1 MISNYLD
8 PVYNNAYNS
17 VVECSTS
24 NADTRV
30 RFPLGVLIVWF
41 FYSKKEPGG
50 GVSTIITGLAQSVE
64 HGPFKP
70 VAAGSSP
77 ACGMSW

>member
-41 FYSKKEPGG
+41 FYSKKNYYHLNSEVEFQAFNLTVASSILAGG
-50 GVSTIITGLAQSVE
+50 ESY
-64 HGPFKP
+64 FFYK
-70 VAAGSSP
+70 
-77 ACGMSW
+77 